1 MVTHMLPCPDVYEV
15 LSIDNRSFPSHN
27 MNGEEKANCMNPNA
41 ARITTLG
48 LRPLALPRECLYT
61 GLAALDAVTGGF
73 PRGAISE
80 ILGPESSGRTTLVH
94 ALLAAATARGEICAY
109 VDTDDSFDP
118 VSAAASGVALSQLV
132 WVRCGHNPGYALKAA
147 DSLLHAGGFG
157 VIALDLC
164 QVPPRVWNRIPISY
178 WYRFRRAVENTPTIF
193 AIAENKRTGR
203 PGGPLCAFEEASL
216 AKSCASLILDLE
228 RKKTLWTGAP
238 GFSLLRGV
246 EIEAASRKPMRSAT
260 AQLQAEAIGL

>member
-1 MVTHMLPCPDVYEV
+1 
-15 LSIDNRSFPSHN
+15 
-27 MNGEEKANCMNPNA
+27 MNPTA

-48 LRPLALPRECLYT
+48 LRPNAWNAASPRECLPT
-61 GLAALDAVTGGF
+61 GLAPLDALLAQGDAGGF

-80 ILGPESSGRTTLVH
+80 ILGPESSGRTTLLH
-94 ALLAAATARGEICAY
+94 ALLAAATARSEICAY

-132 WVRCGHNPGYALKAA
+132 WIRCGHNAGRALKAA

-164 QVPPRVWNRIPISY
+164 QVPARIWNRIPISY
-178 WYRFRRAVENTPTIF
+178 WYRFRRAIENTPTIL
-193 AIAENKRTGR
+193 AIAEKE
-203 PGGPLCAFEEASL
+203 PI

-246 EIEAASRKPMRSAT
+246 EIEAASRKPVRSAT
-260 AQLQAEAIGL
+260 AQLEAKAIGL